1 MSLDR
6 EEFVENNQEEVILT
20 CNVRVLIDGM
30 MYIELIKIEVLDVN
44 DNVPRFSE
52 LEQFHS
58 VSVTENFDPPTPI
71 MPLQS
76 VDMDKGENGTVQFNI
91 TKGNE
96 EGFFYIGLPLDY
108 VGNDPNRL
116 ELFFNETIDYETHQ
130 FFNLTITI
138 WDMGTPEPLVFEQV
152 IYIEILDV
160 NDETPVFV
168 ISHFSFEV
176 PDNHPVG
183 PEYPIGNVS
192 AMDPD
197 SGDNTIVYSLYTLSP
212 PIPPNAFNYISVN
225 NLTGEIYLKQEIDF
239 DEDFTLGFMEFSIQ
253 VEEVGQTKI
262 DIAKVNITFIA
273 SDVNEDPPMVE
284 YSPNAVESVVE
295 NTPFVINA
303 AFRAWDDDGINE
315 TYILQVEPPVSV
327 TQQSGAYYAT
337 TLYHFT
343 INETL
348 DREQTDNIT
357 ISLTVFDKGS
367 PPLSSTEVVH
377 IIVLDENDNDPTFTQ
392 DTYDEVIGE
401 NAPLE
406 KIVATVHAN
415 DPDLAENGTVSYS
428 ITSISPSTA
437 SEWFDIDVHTGT
449 IRVNAVLD
457 YTVTKSA
464 SLVVTASDN
473 GSSPRTA
480 NATVNI
486 AVSPPITFMPRSY
499 QSYSLDFKIEE
510 MSTIYLEFRT
520 SRKDGVLLYKENTA
534 NDRFVMEIENG
545 KLKYRLATSQ
555 HTSESTLEA
564 LDVSTDE
571 WVSVLYDSEQVSIL
585 TAICAPLPSLPV
597 ATYMWL

>member
-6 EEFVENNQEEVILT
+6 EEFVNNNQEEVILT
-20 CNVRVLIDGM
+20 CNVRVQNNVM
-30 MYIELIKIEVLDVN
+30 TYIELIKIEVLDVN

-183 PEYPIGNVS
+183 PDNPFGSVS

-197 SGDNTIVYSLYTLSP
+197 SGDNTIVYSLHESSAN
-212 PIPPNAFNYISVN
+212 PPNAFEYIGVN
-225 NLTGEIYLKQEIDF
+225 NLTGDIYLKQEIDF
-239 DEDFTLGFMEFSIQ
+239 DQDYTLQFMEFSIQ

-284 YSPNAVESVVE
+284 YSLNAVESVVE
-295 NTPFVINA
+295 NKPIKKNA
-303 AFRAWDDDGINE
+303 VFRAWDDDGINE
-315 TYILQVEPPVSV
+315 TYIVHVEPPVNI
-327 TQQSGAYYAT
+327 TQEKNIIFGVE
-337 TLYHFT
+337 LFT
-343 INETL
+343 FNISETL
-348 DREQTDNIT
+348 DREQTDNVT

-449 IRVNAVLD
+449 IRVNAALD
-457 YTVTKSA
+457 YTVTKSV

-520 SRKDGVLLYKENTA
+520 SRKDGILLYKENAA

>member
-6 EEFVENNQEEVILT
+6 EEFVNNNQEEVFFT
-20 CNVRVLIDGM
+20 CSVRVLNNVM
-30 MYIELIKIEVLDVN
+30 TYIELIKIEVLDVN

-58 VSVTENFDPPTPI
+58 VNVTENFDPPTPI

-138 WDMGTPEPLVFEQV
+138 WDMGTPEPLFFEQI
-152 IYIEILDV
+152 IYINIIDV
-160 NDETPVFV
+160 NDESPVFV

-183 PEYPIGNVS
+183 PDNPFGSVS

-197 SGDNTIVYSLYTLSP
+197 SGDNTIVYSLHESSAN
-212 PIPPNAFNYISVN
+212 PPNAFEYIGVN
-225 NLTGEIYLKQEIDF
+225 NLTGDIYLKQEIDF
-239 DEDFTLGFMEFSIQ
+239 DQDYTLLFIEFSIQ

-273 SDVNEDPPMVE
+273 SDVNVDPPTLDLR
-284 YSPNAVESVVE
+284 SNAIERVVE
-295 NTPFVINA
+295 NTNFEINVLFKA
-303 AFRAWDDDGINE
+303 RDDDGINE

-327 TQQSGAYYAT
+327 TQQSGAYYVT
-337 TLYHFT
+337 TVYHFT

-357 ISLTVFDKGS
+357 ISLMVFDKGS

-401 NAPLE
+401 NALVG
-406 KIVATVHAN
+406 KIVTTVHAN

-457 YTVTKSA
+457 YTVTKSV

-520 SRKDGVLLYKENTA
+520 SRKDGVLLYKENVA
-534 NDRFVMEIENG
+534 NDRFVVEIENG